1 MLISVVSVFGIFSA
15 KKNKTIKIPE
25 ICLFLIPILGNNAM
39 WSHPQ
44 TGPKNIRNCKKNVYA
59 SLIQNMVE
67 KQTSG
72 FLYHSFI
79 ICQGKGIKK

>member
-1 MLISVVSVFGIFSA
+1 
-15 KKNKTIKIPE
+15 
-25 ICLFLIPILGNNAM
+25 M

-67 KQTSG
+67 KQISD

-79 ICQGKGIKK
+79 ICEGKGIKE

>member
-1 MLISVVSVFGIFSA
+1 
-15 KKNKTIKIPE
+15 
-25 ICLFLIPILGNNAM
+25 M

-44 TGPKNIRNCKKNVYA
+44 TGPKNIRNCKENVYA

-67 KQTSG
+67 KQISD

-79 ICQGKGIKK
+79 ICEGKGIKE